1 LTAYSILK
9 PVRDALL
16 PTSGGAEIKSYAGA
30 AMAGL
35 LLFLV
40 PAYGKFASAVRRIW
54 LINGMTL
61 LFISNLVLF
70 YFLALADLPLGIMFF
85 LWIGIFNLMLP
96 TQFWAFAND
105 VYTEEQG
112 KRLFAIV
119 GFGSSL
125 GAVLG
130 AKISGWLFKP
140 LGAYPMM
147 LVGAGVLCM
156 AMVVCNLI
164 NNRERRRRGS
174 NGTASL
180 ASEPKPAEQ
189 PLGKEGGFKL
199 VMKQKYLLL
208 IALMMLV
215 LNLVNTTGEFILRKT
230 VDRNVKALVESGQT
244 AGLNASQLIGIF
256 YADFQ
261 FWANLLGALLQL
273 FVVSR
278 IFRYV
283 GVRGALFFLP
293 VIALSSY
300 AVIAFF
306 PLLRFIKIGK
316 VLENSTDYSIQNTT
330 RQALFLPTSR
340 EAKYKAKTAIDSF
353 FWRTGDALSALL
365 VFVGSALAFT
375 IQTFAFANLIFI
387 TLWIALAFQIVKEH
401 RRISRSVS

>member
-1 LTAYSILK
+1 
-9 PVRDALL
+9 
-16 PTSGGAEIKSYAGA
+16 
-30 AMAGL
+30 M
-35 LLFLV
+35 
-40 PAYGKFASAVRRIW
+40 
-54 LINGMTL
+54 
-61 LFISNLVLF
+61 
-70 YFLALADLPLGIMFF
+70 
-85 LWIGIFNLMLP
+85 
-96 TQFWAFAND
+96 
-105 VYTEEQG
+105 
-112 KRLFAIV
+112 
-119 GFGSSL
+119 
-125 GAVLG
+125 
-130 AKISGWLFKP
+130 
-140 LGAYPMM
+140 
-147 LVGAGVLCM
+147 
-156 AMVVCNLI
+156 
-164 NNRERRRRGS
+164 
-174 NGTASL
+174 
-180 ASEPKPAEQ
+180 
-189 PLGKEGGFKL
+189 
-199 VMKQKYLLL
+199 MKQKYLLL

-278 IFRYV
+278 IFKYV

-306 PLLRFIKIGK
+306 PLLKFIKIGK

-365 VFVGSALAFT
+365 VFAGSALAFT

-401 RRISRSVS
+401 RRISPSVS